1 MDRNMKVLGVLTS
14 GGDSQGMN
22 AAVRAVVRTARAQG
36 MKVMGIHDGY
46 KGLIEG
52 HVEELTETSVSDLL
66 AKGGTFLRTARC
78 LEFKEEAGVLAAVE
92 SCKKLGIEGIVA
104 IGGDGSF
111 RGARDL
117 CLHGIKCVG
126 IPGTIDNDI
135 ACSEYTIGFDTCLS
149 VCVDCIDRLRDTA
162 ASHSRCSVVEV
173 MGRNAGW
180 VALESG
186 IMGGA
191 TAILVPEVEF
201 DLQKDVIDR
210 IEKAKALGKNSF
222 IVVVS
227 EGIFANEK
235 SNKNYEYVVKNN
247 IANADALAKAI
258 EAATGVTSRGTVLG
272 HIQRGGVPTG
282 KDRAIASEMGHYAVS
297 KLLANDIYN
306 RVVAVKDGKVT
317 DIDILEGLNMK
328 KPFDVARY
336 EMANTVNL

>member
-1 MDRNMKVLGVLTS
+1 MNVIGVLTS

-22 AAVRAVVRTARAQG
+22 AIVRSVVRTALSKG
-36 MKVMGIHDGY
+36 MKVMGIHNGY
-46 KGLIEG
+46 KGLIDGE
-52 HVEELTETSVSDLL
+52 VEELTATSVSDII

-78 LEFKEEAGVLAAVE
+78 LEFKEEAGILKAVE
-92 SCKKLGIEGIVA
+92 SCKKFGIEGIVA

-135 ACSEYTIGFDTCLS
+135 ACSEYTIGFDTCLNI
-149 VCVDCIDRLRDTA
+149 CIDCIDKLKDTA
-162 ASHSRCSVVEV
+162 ASHSRCSVVEL

-180 VALESG
+180 VALEAG
-186 IMGGA
+186 IMAGA

-201 DLQKDVIDR
+201 NLEKDVIAR
-210 IEKAKALGKNSF
+210 IEAAKALGKNSF

-235 SNKNYEYVVKNN
+235 SNKNYEYVVSRG

-258 EAATGVTSRGTVLG
+258 EEATKVTSRGTVLG
-272 HIQRGGVPTG
+272 HIQRGGTPTA
-282 KDRAIASEMGHYAVS
+282 KDRGVASEMGYYAVT

-306 RVVAVKDGKVT
+306 RVVIMKDGKVT

-328 KPFDVARY
+328 KPFDFARY
-336 EMANTVNL
+336 EMANTINL

>member
-1 MDRNMKVLGVLTS
+1 MVIIMNVIGVLTS

-22 AAVRAVVRTARAQG
+22 AVVRAVVRTALSKG
-36 MKVMGIHDGY
+36 MKVMGIHNGY
-46 KGLIEG
+46 KGLIDGEI
-52 HVEELTETSVSDLL
+52 EELTATSVSDII

-78 LEFKEEAGVLAAVE
+78 LEFKEEAGVLQAVE
-92 SCKKLGIEGIVA
+92 TCKKFGIEGIVS

-135 ACSEYTIGFDTCLS
+135 ACSEYTIGFDTCLNI
-149 VCVDCIDRLRDTA
+149 CIDCIDKLKDTA
-162 ASHSRCSVVEV
+162 ASHSRCSVVEL

-180 VALESG
+180 VALEAG
-186 IMGGA
+186 IMAGA

-201 DLQKDVIDR
+201 NLEKDVIAR
-210 IEKAKALGKNSF
+210 IEAAKALGKNSF
-222 IVVVS
+222 IVAVS

-235 SNKNYEYVVKNN
+235 SNKNYEYVVKRG

-258 EAATGVTSRGTVLG
+258 EEATKVTSRGTVLG
-272 HIQRGGVPTG
+272 HIQRGGTPTA
-282 KDRAIASEMGHYAVS
+282 KDRAVASEMGYYAVT

-306 RVVAVKDGKVT
+306 RVVVMKDGKVT

-336 EMANTVNL
+336 EMANTINL

>member
-1 MDRNMKVLGVLTS
+1 MVIIMNVIGVLTS

-22 AAVRAVVRTARAQG
+22 AIVRSVVRTALSKG
-36 MKVMGIHDGY
+36 MKVMGIHNGY
-46 KGLIEG
+46 KGLIDGE
-52 HVEELTETSVSDLL
+52 VEELTATSVSDII

-78 LEFKEEAGVLAAVE
+78 LEFKEEAGILKAVE
-92 SCKKLGIEGIVA
+92 SCKKFGIEGIVA

-135 ACSEYTIGFDTCLS
+135 ACSEYTIGFDTCLNI
-149 VCVDCIDRLRDTA
+149 CIDCIDKLKDTA
-162 ASHSRCSVVEV
+162 ASHSRCSVVEL

-180 VALESG
+180 VALEAG
-186 IMGGA
+186 IMAGA

-201 DLQKDVIDR
+201 NLEKDVIAR
-210 IEKAKALGKNSF
+210 IEAAKALGKNSF

-235 SNKNYEYVVKNN
+235 SNKNYEYVVSRG

-258 EAATGVTSRGTVLG
+258 EEATKVTSRGTVLG
-272 HIQRGGVPTG
+272 HIQRGGTPTA
-282 KDRAIASEMGHYAVS
+282 KDRGVASEMGYYAVT

-306 RVVAVKDGKVT
+306 RVVIMKDGKVT

-328 KPFDVARY
+328 KPFDFARY
-336 EMANTVNL
+336 EMANTINL